1 MSKSFV
7 DTLLLDGGVG
17 INDGVVSER
26 KRLYAAIGNSRH
38 LRATESLRKSI
49 PQLAYEEVERLI
61 EIEEAQ
67 FKNWMKLKRQL
78 ISATKEVVR

>member
-1 MSKSFV
+1 MSNSFV
-7 DTLLLDGGVG
+7 TTLLEDGRIG
-17 INDGVVSER
+17 INDGTESER

-38 LRATESLRKSI
+38 LRVAESLRKSI

-67 FKNWMKLKRQL
+67 FKGWKKLMRQL
-78 ISATKEVVR
+78 ISATKR